1 MNKMSIL
8 YKENNNETSLE
19 LFNKNIVYT
28 SDVIK
33 SRSPNLI
40 DFNFC
45 EKAFYGK
52 TNRDFMPIVL
62 NPKFSILKNFK
73 SVDDPRQNL
82 QAIGFVVDAFEA
94 LAQQFKKAEQS
105 GKIYSDDP
113 YLTNLKVYKS
123 YENYNINYLN
133 YQNQFLPALKQQF
146 NLEGIVNF
154 KQFAERLLNNVS
166 IITRTM
172 PMSMPAYIKSR
183 FNNLSSTGFSIE
195 IADSAY
201 ENDDQKISQFVNS
214 KNWEFYVNAC
224 NSYGFMIDINAPWR
238 LIADI
243 DSESMIGYASQSRQ
257 TTTDE
262 ILNLNFKTIHNEFF
276 SNLPS
281 LLLNLYNEIV
291 PSYVP
296 TFDECGSTLIQTER
310 YTLQGLKDKFS
321 NDFFLRF
328 YFNLR
333 LSEEESQ
340 FSDAEKQ
347 RIINDCLQISRS
359 QDNRAAVR
367 RFERFVNQP
376 FDYRGSLSYVVKAQR
391 LREDT

>member
-1 MNKMSIL
+1 MSTF

-28 SDVIK
+28 SEIIK
-33 SRSPNLI
+33 SKSPNLI

-52 TNRDFMPIVL
+52 TNRDFVPIVL

-73 SVDDPRQNL
+73 SVDDPNQNL

-105 GKIYSDDP
+105 GKIYSNDL

-123 YENYNINYLN
+123 YQNYNINYLN
-133 YQNQFLPALKQQF
+133 YQNQFVSALKEQF
-146 NLEGIVNF
+146 SLEGIINF
-154 KQFAERLLNNVS
+154 RQFVEILLSNVS

-201 ENDDQKISQFVNS
+201 ENDDQKILQFVNS
-214 KNWEFYVNAC
+214 KNWKFYVNAC

-238 LIADI
+238 LVADI
-243 DSESMIGYASQSRQ
+243 DSEAMIGYASQNRQ

-262 ILNLNFKTIHNEFF
+262 ILNINFKTIHNEFF
-276 SNLPS
+276 NNLPS
-281 LLLNLYNEIV
+281 LLLNLYNQII
-291 PSYVP
+291 PSYVT
-296 TFDECGSTLIQTER
+296 TFDECGSRLIQTER
-310 YTLQGLKDKFS
+310 YTLEALKKKFS

-333 LSEEESQ
+333 FSEEENQ
-340 FSDAEKQ
+340 FSEAEKQ

-359 QDNRAAVR
+359 QDNRVAVR
-367 RFERFVNQP
+367 LFERYINQP
-376 FDYRGSLSYVVKAQR
+376 FDYRGSLSYLIEAQR

>member
-1 MNKMSIL
+1 MSTF
-8 YKENNNETSLE
+8 YKENNNESSLE
-19 LFNKNIVYT
+19 LFNKNIIYT

-40 DFNFC
+40 NFNFC

-52 TNRDFMPIVL
+52 TNRDFVPIVL

-73 SVDDPRQNL
+73 SVDDPRQNI

-105 GKIYSDDP
+105 GKIYSNDP

-123 YENYNINYLN
+123 YQNYNINYLN
-133 YQNQFLPALKQQF
+133 YQNEFVTALKQQF
-146 NLEGIVNF
+146 SLEGITEF
-154 KQFAERLLNNVS
+154 RQFTERLLNNVT
-166 IITRTM
+166 IITRTI

-183 FNNLSSTGFSIE
+183 FNNLSSTGFCIE

-201 ENDDQKISQFVNS
+201 ENDDQKISQFVSS

-243 DSESMIGYASQSRQ
+243 DSEAMIGYASQTRQ

-262 ILNLNFKTIHNEFF
+262 ILNFNFKTIHNEFF
-276 SNLPS
+276 NNLPS
-281 LLLNLYNEIV
+281 LLLNLYNQIV
-291 PSYVP
+291 PSYVA
-296 TFDECGSTLIQTER
+296 TFDECGSRLVETER
-310 YTLQGLKDKFS
+310 YTPETLKEKFS
-321 NDFFLRF
+321 NDFFLKF
-328 YFNLR
+328 YFDLR
-333 LSEEESQ
+333 FSEEENQ
-340 FSDAEKQ
+340 FSVAEKQ
-347 RIINDCLQISRS
+347 RIIKDCLQISRS
-359 QDNRAAVR
+359 QSNAAAVN